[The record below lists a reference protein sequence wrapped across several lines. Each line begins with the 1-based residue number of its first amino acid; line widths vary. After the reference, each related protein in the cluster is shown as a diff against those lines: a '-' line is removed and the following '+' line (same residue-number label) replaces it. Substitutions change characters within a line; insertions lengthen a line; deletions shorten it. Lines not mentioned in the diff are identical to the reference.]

1 MDIKVGDIVEY
12 KGNVVRLMATHS
24 PSRMRLTNFGLVAD
38 EISNLLLFVIFPKM
52 IKDNIYPNGAQ
63 NEKDV

>member
-38 EISNLLLFVIFPKM
+38 EIFLLLFVIFPKM